1 MANEINPAAIGTEE
15 KEAPATELAVV
26 SDNTT
31 YVHTFKE
38 PFEWEGKTY
47 DKLTFRFNSLR
58 GRDILMIAQEL
69 RMQGVVLAT
78 RTFDV
83 EYQYRYAARCC
94 EPKIGSDIL
103 LALPAKDFD
112 AICNATRRFL
122 VSTER

>member
-1 MANEINPAAIGTEE
+1 MSEEIKVPVNDDEEQPASLYVA
-15 KEAPATELAVV
+15 A
-26 SDNTT
+26 DNTV

-38 PFEWEGKTY
+38 PFAWEDKVY
-47 DKLTFRFNSLR
+47 DKLTFRFNNLR
-58 GRDILMIAQEL
+58 GRDVLAIAQEL

-83 EYQYRYAARCC
+83 EYQFRYAARCC
-94 EPKIGSDIL
+94 EPKLGSDVL

-112 AICNATRRFL
+112 SICNAVRRFL